1 MAEEKKDEMVPVTAE
16 YEVVDQVDDQAII
29 ELMTGQTIQDYVY
42 SFNREDVLLKG

>member
-1 MAEEKKDEMVPVTAE
+1 MVPVTAE

-42 SFNREDVLLKG
+42 SFKQGGRTRRRVDFSGY